1 MFVEMEIS
9 YYRPFPRP
17 KQAQHLHQAH
27 GYGLQALEKA
37 QILKDVTK
45 VAEIKLMLAC
55 VKAREVKLDYIM
67 DVDDRILARKRELI
81 MKEIEVALNNVRAM
95 NPSNMNEFE
104 QWGKR
109 SFMSLQKLNLGS
121 LTWSDD
127 T

>member
-1 MFVEMEIS
+1 
-9 YYRPFPRP
+9 
-17 KQAQHLHQAH
+17 
-27 GYGLQALEKA
+27 
-37 QILKDVTK
+37 
-45 VAEIKLMLAC
+45 MLAC